1 MAKLTISFKDKVLQ
15 EIEINK
21 SITVGREVGDIMIK
35 NPAVSARHMRI
46 EKSGARYVVRDLGS
60 TNGTL
65 VNDVPVTEKELRSGD
80 VITVGRHTIK
90 FDNPDEAAEPSA
102 FEEDM
107 GGRTLVMDSAK
118 LKAMMEGTEETGGEE
133 KLEETQREGA
143 TPSAGDDKPAKLFL
157 SQPPGAPRVI
167 SLDRET
173 TLIGS
178 SDKNDVRI
186 KGITIGRVAAEIR
199 RKDGEYEI
207 EFKGGMARLKVDG
220 KPVEKRKLVN
230 GDKFSISSYNFEF
243 RTEL

>member
-46 EKSGARYVVRDLGS
+46 EKTGSRYVVRDLGS

-90 FDNPDEAAEPSA
+90 FDNPGEEAEPPA

-107 GGRTLVMDSAK
+107 GGRTLVMDQAK
-118 LKAMMEGTEETGGEE
+118 LKAMMEGSAEGGADKME
-133 KLEETQREGA
+133 KTQRE
-143 TPSAGDDKPAKLFL
+143 TPAHSAGAEKAAKLFL

-167 SLDRET
+167 TLDKET
-173 TLIGS
+173 TMIGS

-186 KGITIGRVAAEIR
+186 RGITIGRVAAQIR
-199 RKDGEYEI
+199 REDGEYEI
-207 EFKGGMARLKVDG
+207 EFKGGLAKLKVDG
-220 KPVEKRKLVN
+220 KPVEKKKLSN